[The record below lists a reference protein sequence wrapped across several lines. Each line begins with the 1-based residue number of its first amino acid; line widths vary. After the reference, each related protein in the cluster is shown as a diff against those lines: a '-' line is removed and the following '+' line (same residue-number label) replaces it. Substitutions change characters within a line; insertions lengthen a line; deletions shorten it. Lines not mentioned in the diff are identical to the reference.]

1 MRYSAGEGGI
11 TPYPQRLERVLR
23 ARYPGQHF
31 DVLNRG
37 VGGEEAPDEL
47 RRMQQDVIAEKAA
60 DRSSR

>member
-1 MRYSAGEGGI
+1 
-11 TPYPQRLERVLR
+11 VLR